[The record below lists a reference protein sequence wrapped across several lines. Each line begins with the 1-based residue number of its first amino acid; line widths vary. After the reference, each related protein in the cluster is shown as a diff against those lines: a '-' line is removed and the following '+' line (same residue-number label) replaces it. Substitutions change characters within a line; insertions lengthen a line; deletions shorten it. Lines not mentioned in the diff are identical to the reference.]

1 MPKLFHRFIAG
12 FFMGVAEITPGISGA
27 TIAGLFNVYRGFI
40 SFLNSINPIKLN
52 SGIKLFFKEIDFNF
66 IAPLLIGMSI
76 SIYLSAFAIDYLMST
91 YLFFFKLFL
100 SFVMVIAVIKNCF
113 FDHSF
118 KESFSHLLTF
128 IIGIFIALII
138 ALSIIQLDFNNFVLL
153 LISGLLAFTAFLL
166 PGISG
171 SLVMVILGVYESI
184 IVSIKE
190 LDFYSLM
197 PFILGIGISFL
208 IVPKQILNQFKNN
221 EVQTKVFFSGLIFG
235 SVPAVW
241 VHLN

>member
-1 MPKLFHRFIAG
+1 
-12 FFMGVAEITPGISGA
+12 MGVAEVTPGISGA
-27 TIAGLFNVYRGFI
+27 TIAGIFNVYKDFV

-52 SGIKLFFKEIDFNF
+52 LGIKLFFKEIDINF
-66 IAPLLIGMSI
+66 IAPLLVGMAI
-76 SIYLSAFAIDYLMST
+76 SIYLSAFAIDYLMSA

-100 SFVMVIAVIKNCF
+100 SFVMVMAVIKNCF
-113 FDHSF
+113 FDQSF
-118 KESFSHLLTF
+118 KESISYLMTF
-128 IIGIFIALII
+128 TIGIFIALII
-138 ALSIIQLDFNNFVLL
+138 ALSIIQLDFNNFILL

-190 LDFYSLM
+190 LDFYSLI
-197 PFILGIGISFL
+197 PFIIGIAISFL
-208 IVPKQILNQFKNN
+208 IVPKQILNRFRNN
-221 EVQTKVFFSGLIFG
+221 EIQTKVFFSGLISG

>member
-1 MPKLFHRFIAG
+1 MPKFLYRFLAG

-27 TIAGLFNVYRGFI
+27 TIAGIFNVYRGFI
-40 SFLNSINPIKLN
+40 AFLNSINPIKLN
-52 SGIKLFFKEIDFNF
+52 LGIKIFFKEIDINF
-66 IAPLLIGMSI
+66 ITPLLVGMSI
-76 SIYLSAFAIDYLMST
+76 SIYLSAFAIDYLMNS

-100 SFVMVIAVIKNCF
+100 SLVMVVAVIKNCF
-113 FDHSF
+113 FDQSF
-118 KESFSHLLTF
+118 KESTGYLLTF
-128 IIGIFIALII
+128 ATGIFIATII
-138 ALSIIQLDFNNFVLL
+138 SLSIIQLDFNNFFLL

-184 IVSIKE
+184 IVSIKD
-190 LDFYSLM
+190 LDFYSLI
-197 PFILGIGISFL
+197 PFILGIGLSFL
-208 IVPKQILNQFKNN
+208 IVPKQILNQIKQN
-221 EVQTKVFFSGLIFG
+221 EIQTKVFFSGLIFG

>member
-1 MPKLFHRFIAG
+1 
-12 FFMGVAEITPGISGA
+12 MGVAEVTPGISGA
-27 TIAGLFNVYRGFI
+27 TIAGIFNVYKDFV

-52 SGIKLFFKEIDFNF
+52 LGIKQFLKEIDINF
-66 IAPLLIGMSI
+66 MAPLLVGMAI

-100 SFVMVIAVIKNCF
+100 SFVMVMAVIKNCL
-113 FDHSF
+113 FDQSF
-118 KESFSHLLTF
+118 KESISYLLTF
-128 IIGIFIALII
+128 TIGIFIALII

-190 LDFYSLM
+190 LDFYSLI
-197 PFILGIGISFL
+197 PFIIGIAISFL
-208 IVPKQILNQFKNN
+208 IVPKQILNRFKNN
-221 EVQTKVFFSGLIFG
+221 EIQTKVFFSGLISG

>member
-1 MPKLFHRFIAG
+1 
-12 FFMGVAEITPGISGA
+12 MGVAEVTPGISGA
-27 TIAGLFNVYRGFI
+27 TIAGIFNVYKDFV

-52 SGIKLFFKEIDFNF
+52 LGIKLFFKEIDINF
-66 IAPLLIGMSI
+66 IAPLLVGMGI
-76 SIYLSAFAIDYLMST
+76 SIYLSAFAIDYLMSA

-100 SFVMVIAVIKNCF
+100 SFVMVMAVIKNCF
-113 FDHSF
+113 FDQSF
-118 KESFSHLLTF
+118 KKSISYLLTF
-128 IIGIFIALII
+128 TIGIFIALII

-153 LISGLLAFTAFLL
+153 LISGLFAFTAFLL

-184 IVSIKE
+184 IFSIKE
-190 LDFYSLM
+190 LDFYSLI
-197 PFILGIGISFL
+197 PFIIGIAISFL
-208 IVPKQILNQFKNN
+208 IVPKQILNRFKNN
-221 EVQTKVFFSGLIFG
+221 EIQTKVFFSGLISG

>member
-1 MPKLFHRFIAG
+1 MPKFLYRFLAG

-27 TIAGLFNVYRGFI
+27 TIAGIFNVYRGFI
-40 SFLNSINPIKLN
+40 AFLNSINPIKLN
-52 SGIKLFFKEIDFNF
+52 LGIKIFFKEIDVNF
-66 IAPLLIGMSI
+66 ITPLLVGMSI
-76 SIYLSAFAIDYLMST
+76 SIYLSAFAIDYLMNS

-100 SFVMVIAVIKNCF
+100 SLVMVVAVIKNCF
-113 FDHSF
+113 FDQSF
-118 KESFSHLLTF
+118 KKSTGYLLTF
-128 IIGIFIALII
+128 ATGIFIATII
-138 ALSIIQLDFNNFVLL
+138 SMSIIQLDFNNFFLL

-184 IVSIKE
+184 IVSIKD
-190 LDFYSLM
+190 LDFYSLI
-197 PFILGIGISFL
+197 PFILGIGLSFL
-208 IVPKQILNQFKNN
+208 IVPKQILNQIKQN
-221 EVQTKVFFSGLIFG
+221 EIQTKVFFSGLIFG

>member
-1 MPKLFHRFIAG
+1 MPKFLYRFLAG

-27 TIAGLFNVYRGFI
+27 TIAGIFNVYKGFI
-40 SFLNSINPIKLN
+40 AFLNSINPIKLN
-52 SGIKLFFKEIDFNF
+52 LGIKNFFKEIDVNF
-66 IAPLLIGMSI
+66 ITPLLIGMSI
-76 SIYLSAFAIDYLMST
+76 SIYLSAFAIDYLINS

-100 SFVMVIAVIKNCF
+100 SLVMVVAVIKNCF
-113 FDHSF
+113 FDQSF
-118 KESFSHLLTF
+118 KESKGYLLTF
-128 IIGIFIALII
+128 ATGIFIATII
-138 ALSIIQLDFNNFVLL
+138 SLSIIQLDFNNFFLL

-184 IVSIKE
+184 IVSIKD
-190 LDFYSLM
+190 LDFYSLI
-197 PFILGIGISFL
+197 PFILGIGLSFL
-208 IVPKQILNQFKNN
+208 IVPKQILNQIKQN
-221 EVQTKVFFSGLIFG
+221 EIQTKVFFSGLIFG